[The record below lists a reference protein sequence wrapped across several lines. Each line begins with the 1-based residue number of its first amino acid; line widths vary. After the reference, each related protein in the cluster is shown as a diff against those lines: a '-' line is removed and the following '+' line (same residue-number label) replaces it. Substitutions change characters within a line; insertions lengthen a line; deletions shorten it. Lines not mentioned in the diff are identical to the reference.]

1 MYPIELGKEYFQVPK
16 VLDVFFLSL
25 YSSLVFK
32 KKLIY
37 ILVRLNYNTYCNC
50 ILVGLNKNKKICIYL
65 SQLITSV
72 KRT

>member
-37 ILVRLNYNTYCNC
+37 YNYNTYCNC
-50 ILVGLNKNKKICIYL
+50 ILVGLNKKKKFVYIYPNL
-65 SQLITSV
+65 SLV
-72 KRT
+72 LKEL